1 MVAVFTEEVIQ
12 AIGGDAYMAVTLATL
27 DGDGGCFGHADDF
40 GG

>member
-12 AIGGDAYMAVTLATL
+12 AIGGDAYMAVTLATY
-27 DGDGGCFGHADDF
+27 GDGGCFGHADDF